1 MELHGTVF
9 EKDELII
16 ACILRDGKQ
25 YLLSK
30 VEFTLVLASSSCKL
44 ECEFYANIPF
54 FVDLSWMILF
64 NVFPFSP

>member
-9 EKDELII
+9 ENDELII
-16 ACILRDGKQ
+16 ASILRTESNIC
-25 YLLSK
+25 YLKSNSPWYLHQAR
-30 VEFTLVLASSSCKL
+30 VQL